1 MGHPEARAGIWEG
14 FGWARC
20 ELMLGWPHLPA
31 WLAPTNQTFRI
42 LKLPRS
48 GSRWRERMALCKLLI
63 DELIEKEKG
72 THLVD

>member
-48 GSRWRERMALCKLLI
+48 VRFSMAGKDGSM
-63 DELIEKEKG
+63 
-72 THLVD
+72 